1 MVQYGFGWGG
11 SGVEIPPNLTT
22 RFLIKMEK
30 NGMEGKTSPMVAI
43 HSLRTYDTAFSDF
56 SKGVLPHRRALLS
69 GKKRE
74 ISAKTF
80 IEQIKTHN

>member
-30 NGMEGKTSPMVAI
+30 NGNGGEDVTNGG
-43 HSLRTYDTAFSDF
+43 HSQSQD
-56 SKGVLPHRRALLS
+56 
-69 GKKRE
+69 
-74 ISAKTF
+74 I
-80 IEQIKTHN
+80 